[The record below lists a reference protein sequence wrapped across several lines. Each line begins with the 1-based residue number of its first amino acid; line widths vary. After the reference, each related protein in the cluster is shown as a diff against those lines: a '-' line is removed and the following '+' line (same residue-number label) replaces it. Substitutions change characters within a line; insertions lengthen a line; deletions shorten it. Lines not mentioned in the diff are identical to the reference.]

1 MQGFWHRYSRSRSGV
16 LGLVILTIVVIMAML
31 APVLFPYNPFTIVD
45 QPFLPPFG
53 DYMLGTDS
61 LGRNIAAGLAYG
73 ARTSLLI
80 GVLAT
85 LLAVASGV
93 VIGGVA
99 GYYGGWL
106 DDLLMRL
113 TEFFQTIPFFIFAIV
128 LVAILSPSVQNI
140 TIAIAI
146 VTWPPVARLVRGEF
160 MAMRSRDFI
169 SASICLGTS
178 DFGIISRDILPNCLS
193 PIIVTGSLMVA
204 TAILIESALAFLG
217 LGDPNVMSW
226 GFMIA
231 SGRTFLRSAW
241 WLCAMPG
248 TAILLAVLSINL
260 VGEGLND
267 ALNPRLRDD

>member
-1 MQGFWHRYSRSRSGV
+1 MQGFWRRYSRSRSGV
-16 LGLVILTIVVIMAML
+16 LGLIILSCVVTVALL
-31 APVLFPYNPFTIVD
+31 APVLSPGNPFQIVG
-45 QPFLPPFG
+45 QPFQPPFG
-53 DYMLGTDS
+53 DFLLGTDG

-80 GVLAT
+80 GVMAT
-85 LLAVASGV
+85 LLAVAVGAFV
-93 VIGGVA
+93 GGLA

-106 DDLLMRL
+106 DDGLMRL

-140 TIAIAI
+140 IIAIAI

-160 MAMRSRDFI
+160 MAMRSRDFV
-169 SASICLGTS
+169 SASVCLGTS
-178 DFGIISRDILPNCLS
+178 DAAIITRDILPNCLS

-241 WLCAMPG
+241 WLCAFPG

-267 ALNPRLRDD
+267 ALNPRLRDV

>member
-1 MQGFWHRYSRSRSGV
+1 MQGFWRRYSRSRSGV
-16 LGLVILTIVVIMAML
+16 LGLIILSCVVTVALL
-31 APVLFPYNPFTIVD
+31 APVLYPGNPFQIVG
-45 QPFLPPFG
+45 QPFQPPFG
-53 DYMLGTDS
+53 DFLLGTDS
-61 LGRNIAAGLAYG
+61 LGRDIAAGLAYG

-80 GVLAT
+80 GAMAT
-85 LLAVASGV
+85 LLAVAVGAFV
-93 VIGGVA
+93 GGLA

-106 DDLLMRL
+106 DDGLMRL

-140 TIAIAI
+140 ITAIAI

-160 MAMRSRDFI
+160 MAMRSRDFV
-169 SASICLGTS
+169 SASVCLGTS
-178 DFGIISRDILPNCLS
+178 DAAIITRDILPNCLS

-241 WLCAMPG
+241 WLCAFPG

-267 ALNPRLRDD
+267 ALNPRLRDV

>member
-1 MQGFWHRYSRSRSGV
+1 MQGFWRRYSRSRSGV
-16 LGLVILTIVVIMAML
+16 LGLIILSGVVTVALL
-31 APVLFPYNPFTIVD
+31 APVLYPGNPFQIVGA
-45 QPFLPPFG
+45 PFQSPFG
-53 DYMLGTDS
+53 DFLLGTDS

-80 GVLAT
+80 GVMAT
-85 LLAVASGV
+85 LLAVAVGAFV
-93 VIGGVA
+93 GGLA

-106 DDLLMRL
+106 DDGLMRL

-140 TIAIAI
+140 IMAIAI

-160 MAMRSRDFI
+160 MAMRSRDFV
-169 SASICLGTS
+169 SASVCLGTS
-178 DFGIISRDILPNCLS
+178 DAAIISRDILPNCLS

-241 WLCAMPG
+241 WLCAFPG

-267 ALNPRLRDD
+267 ALNPRLRDA